1 MLNNTKK
8 SLSNLSTLKAGL
20 DLVRGSK
27 PNKETH
33 KSSSLFDDIFETRK
47 PTEKKKKSNESSL
60 LFDILSDLTEE
71 KKERKPS
78 INITID
84 TRETRR
90 PQPNYYD
97 PFTTNEYSKWN
108 TFAHNARNR
117 KGKIVVICNDNSY
130 GKELTLI
137 ENMMCDASVRYR
149 DYKYDYCRSYEINK
163 YLEEIRN
170 GGKYESYVFIG
181 FPLNYTT
188 RSTINQSIRK
198 QGGMT
203 HRELETYIN
212 WISYDRIYDSESW
225 IKWYHSDDYR
235 SMWVNN
241 SLCATLSYLCDT
253 EILSNYE
260 KEYLFRKYAEQ
271 TKNW

>member
-1 MLNNTKK
+1 MLNSKK
-8 SLSNLSTLKAGL
+8 NLSNLSTLKAGL
-20 DLVRGSK
+20 DLVRGNSK
-27 PNKETH
+27 PKETR
-33 KSSSLFDDIFETRK
+33 KQSSLFDDIFETRK
-47 PTEKKKKSNESSL
+47 PQPKKKSNNSSL

-71 KKERKPS
+71 KKETKPS

-84 TRETRR
+84 TRTRR
-90 PQPNYYD
+90 PNYYCD

-108 TFAHNARNR
+108 NFEHNVRNR

-130 GKELTLI
+130 GKDLTMI
-137 ENMMCDASVRYR
+137 ENLMCDASLSYR
-149 DYKYDYCRSYEINK
+149 DYHFVYCRSWDIDK
-163 YLEEIRN
+163 YIDEIRN
-170 GGKYESYVFIG
+170 GGRYESYVFIG
-181 FPLNYTT
+181 FPLRYTT
-188 RSTINQSIRK
+188 KSAINDAIRK

-212 WISYDRIYDSESW
+212 WITSDRIYDSESW

-235 SMWVNN
+235 SSWTNN
-241 SLCATLSYLCDT
+241 SVCATLSYLADS

-271 TKNW
+271 TRNW

>member
-8 SLSNLSTLKAGL
+8 SLINLSTLKAGL

-27 PNKETH
+27 PKETH
-33 KSSSLFDDIFETRK
+33 KQSSLFDDIFETHR
-47 PTEKKKKSNESSL
+47 PEPKKKNSNSSL
-60 LFDILSDLTEE
+60 ILDILSDLAED
-71 KKERKPS
+71 KKEKKPS

-90 PQPNYYD
+90 PNYCD
-97 PFTTNEYSKWN
+97 PFAAPEGYSKWN
-108 TFAHNARNR
+108 SFERNVRNR
-117 KGKIVVICNDNSY
+117 RGKIVIICNDYSY

-149 DYKYDYCRSYEINK
+149 DYKYEYCRSYEINK

-188 RSTINQSIRK
+188 RLTINQSIRK

-225 IKWYHSDDYR
+225 IKRYHSEDYR

-241 SLCATLSYLCDT
+241 ALCATLSYLCDT